1 MIRLLL
7 GLLLPLLE
15 TRWVVRPPTRL
26 QIRPVIIV
34 AIKIEVIE
42 MDFETTAFM
51 YGVTGGRVI
60 SFVIVTVAGVI
71 VFVSREVIVDA
82 GNVTKS
88 VCIAV
93 NDKLSV

>member
-1 MIRLLL
+1 LLL

-51 YGVTGGRVI
+51 YAVK
-60 SFVIVTVAGVI
+60 VIVLGVGQVGGDTRSEEVVEDADGVI
-71 VFVSREVIVDA
+71 IVEEVGLAEEV
-82 GNVTKS
+82 VL
-88 VCIAV
+88 VEV
-93 NDKLSV
+93 

>member
-51 YGVTGGRVI
+51 YAVK
-60 SFVIVTVAGVI
+60 VIVLGVGQVGGDTRSEEVVEDADGVI
-71 VFVSREVIVDA
+71 IVEEVGLAEEV
-82 GNVTKS
+82 VL
-88 VCIAV
+88 VEV
-93 NDKLSV
+93 